1 MSPEANRSG
10 CVEMLSQTADSPAE
24 AVAASNLSTALRVSA
39 LLKSYGAVEVLHGVD
54 LEVAAGERVAL
65 MGRSG
70 SGKSTLLNCIC
81 GIEPFDAGSIEVAG
95 QSLGEMLP
103 PELEQM
109 RRAQIGYVFQTFHL
123 LPTLTA
129 LENIEFPAQLIGL
142 PSAKRLDRA
151 QGLLDRV
158 GLGHR
163 ADHRPDTLSG
173 GERQRVA
180 LARAVMNRPPLIL
193 ADEPTGSLD
202 LKSGDQVLNLIDEV
216 SRDEGIAVLLVTH
229 EANTARICQRTV
241 HMADGRIAD
250 RAP

>member
-1 MSPEANRSG
+1 MNRSK
-10 CVEMLSQTADSPAE
+10 ETADRDGGAIVATGFSPA
-24 AVAASNLSTALRVSA
+24 LRISE
-39 LLKSYGAVEVLHGVD
+39 LFKSYGSVEVLHGVD
-54 LEVAAGERVAL
+54 LEVPAGERVAL

-81 GIEPFDAGSIEVAG
+81 GIEPFDRGVIEVAG
-95 QSLGEMLP
+95 RSLRAMTT

-109 RRAQIGYVFQTFHL
+109 RRDRIGYVFQTFHL

-129 LENIEFPAQLIGL
+129 RENIEFPAQLAGL
-142 PSAKRLDRA
+142 PSAQRRERA
-151 QGLLDRV
+151 GDLLDRV
-158 GLGHR
+158 GLAHR
-163 ADHRPDTLSG
+163 ANHRPDALSG

-202 LKSGDQVLNLIDEV
+202 LKSGDQVLDLLDEV

-229 EANTARICQRTV
+229 DANTARICQRTI
-241 HMADGRIAD
+241 HMADGRISEQAS
-250 RAP
+250 